1 MKRSGPAAYAWEK
14 NEQIQL
20 QHEGTGTPDTSKHV
34 WRTNQCQDSLASI
47 ILLPGLLTYQSMGL
61 GKPEALVKL
70 QLLEKMVQ
78 PCGPAPE
85 SAIEKMTQIVKEKIE
100 KGELPNYN

>member
-1 MKRSGPAAYAWEK
+1 MKRSGAAAYSWEK

-20 QHEGTGTPDTSKHV
+20 QHEGTGTPDTSKHE
-34 WRTNQCQDSLASI
+34 WRVNQCQDSLSTI

-61 GKPEALVKL
+61 GVNEKILRSD
-70 QLLEKMVQ
+70 LLDKMIQ
-78 PCGPAPE
+78 PCGPRPE

-100 KGELPNYN
+100 KGELPRY